1 MSIVQTLTKKLNPTV
16 IFLGFFLLIAFLNDG
31 FMGTDEYWNAMV
43 KYLPAQTSTYT
54 DLVDQT
60 DVKSP
65 LQVMPMHFGSQIAL
79 KLGVFHP
86 YDQYRFTIL
95 FITIFNLLIY
105 ILSFQIIYSTRLW
118 DFGSRFKLPDGATS
132 EKWLDVSHKI
142 FILLFTFYFAS
153 SFTLTRPMFESLAAP
168 WILLSMALFY
178 RYKNDGKTSDLVW
191 STITVSMAFVMR
203 QQAGIGAVTVPLLLL
218 LAKDFKGVAVSSIVG
233 LVCFVL
239 AGIPDIF
246 LRGGFHH
253 SLISVLTYN
262 VEHGHEYGN
271 GSILFYPALLMGL
284 SFFPFLWIG
293 NTSKDVVGPV
303 FKKLNYAWVFIALF
317 VALHSY
323 FPQKFERF
331 MVSIIPL
338 LIVLM
343 TPFFTRLVLM
353 WPQKKWQLMTMAV
366 LNVFILINASFFPS
380 QKNIINAALF
390 IDKHHDIKTVYN
402 LDKTIEWIP
411 EKFIFLNRGYS
422 IVDLPLAAVKD
433 QPANNCQAAIIVN
446 DFIWQQE
453 KEALKDFHVV
463 DTFNVNLIERFA
475 YKFNKKNNIRRAPL
489 HVLSNCK
496 QLSAAL

>member
-1 MSIVQTLTKKLNPTV
+1 MNTTKTLNKNLNPTV
-16 IFLGFFLLIAFLNDG
+16 FFLGFFLLVAFLNDG

-43 KYLPAQTSTYT
+43 KYLPAQTATYT
-54 DLVDQT
+54 DLVDKT

-65 LQVMPMHFGSQIAL
+65 LQVMPMHWGSQIAL
-79 KLGVFHP
+79 KVGVFHP

-105 ILSFQIIYSTRLW
+105 ILSFQIIQSVKLW
-118 DFGSRFKLPDGATS
+118 DFGSNFNIPNGVNTQRWQELCQ
-132 EKWLDVSHKI
+132 KI

-178 RYKNDGKTSDLVW
+178 RYKKDERPWDLVTA
-191 STITVSMAFVMR
+191 TITVSMAFVMR
-203 QQAGIGAVTVPLLLL
+203 QQAGIGAVTIPLLLL
-218 LAKDFKGVAVSSIVG
+218 LAKDFKGVVVSSLVG
-233 LVCFVL
+233 LGCFVI

-253 SLISVLTYN
+253 SLIAVLTYN

-271 GSILFYPALLMGL
+271 GSILFYPALLLGL
-284 SFFPFLWIG
+284 SFFPFLWFN
-293 NTSKDVVGPV
+293 NTGKDIALPV

-317 VALHSY
+317 VVLHSY

-353 WPQKKWQLMTMAV
+353 WPQKKWQLITMGA
-366 LNVFILINASFFPS
+366 LNLFILVNASFYPS
-380 QKNIINAALF
+380 QKNIIDAALF
-390 IDKHHDIKTVYN
+390 IDRHHDIKTYYN
-402 LDKTIEWIP
+402 LEKTIEWLP
-411 EKFIFLNRGYS
+411 EKFIYLNRDYS
-422 IVDLPLAAVKD
+422 IIDLPLTAMKD
-433 QPANNCQAAIIVN
+433 QPSNHCQSATIVN
-446 DFIWQQE
+446 DFIWQQQ
-453 KEALKDFHVV
+453 KETLKDFHIV

-475 YKFNKKNNIRRAPL
+475 YRFNKKNNIRRAPL
-489 HVLSNCK
+489 HVISNCR
-496 QLSAAL
+496 Q